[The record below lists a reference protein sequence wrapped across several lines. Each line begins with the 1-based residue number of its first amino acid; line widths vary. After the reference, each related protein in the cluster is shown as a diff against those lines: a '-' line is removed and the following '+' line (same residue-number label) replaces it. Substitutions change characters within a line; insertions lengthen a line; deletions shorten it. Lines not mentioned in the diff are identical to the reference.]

1 MSSKTKIVVLKSK
14 ELIYTGIFVILGIML
29 ILLLF
34 YMFSPGAD
42 KSKDKEDNT
51 TITNNEEETESITVS
66 PTTQADGLDESI
78 TMDNTATTQET
89 IISETVASIPASQ
102 TNEANTYSETT
113 ALDNS
118 NSETFSGYV
127 PGVYT
132 SELNLGGSTIL
143 LSVSVD
149 ENQVTGVSMDNMD
162 ETLTAMYPLV
172 QPSLDEINS
181 QIGLVSSV
189 EDITYS
195 ADNKYTTI
203 LILDAIDEALEDAR
217 K

>member
-14 ELIYTGIFVILGIML
+14 ELIYTGIFIVLGIML

-34 YMFSPGAD
+34 YMFSPD
-42 KSKDKEDNT
+42 DKEK
-51 TITNNEEETESITVS
+51 IEAPSSTESTVTEQ
-66 PTTQADGLDESI
+66 TTTE
-78 TMDNTATTQET
+78 
-89 IISETVASIPASQ
+89 VV
-102 TNEANTYSETT
+102 
-113 ALDNS
+113 
-118 NSETFSGYV
+118 ETFSGYT

-132 SELNLGGSTIL
+132 TELNLGGSPIL
-143 LSVSVD
+143 LSISVD
-149 ENQVTGVSMDNMD
+149 DNRVTGVTIDNMD

-172 QPSLDEINS
+172 QTSLEEINS
-181 QIGLVSSV
+181 QIGTVSSM

-203 LILDAIDEALEDAR
+203 LILEAINNALDDAR

>member
-51 TITNNEEETESITVS
+51 TITNNEEESESITVT
-66 PTTQADGLDESI
+66 PTTEAGGLDESI

-102 TNEANTYSETT
+102 TNEANSYTETT

-118 NSETFSGYV
+118 NSKTFSGYV